1 MRQSQFFMPTLK
13 QTPSDAEAISHQMM
27 LRGGYIRQVT
37 AGVYAYLPLANI
49 VLTKISNIV
58 REEMAKINVPE
69 MMMPIFLPADLWK
82 DSGRYETYGP
92 NLFKLKD
99 RHDRDSILGPTHEET
114 FTDIVAKEIFSYKR
128 LPFMLYQIQ
137 TKFRDENRPRYGLL
151 RGREFIMQD
160 VYSFAATADQ
170 LDQQFLTMKKTYEQ
184 IFNRVGLKIMEI
196 IADAGAMGGTASV
209 EFQAPAE
216 IGEDTIAFTKSN
228 NYAANLEMAQSIDDF
243 NPEQEAPLTIEKVAT
258 PGKKTI
264 EDLAEFME
272 VPTTKIVKSVLYL
285 ADNEP
290 ILVLIRGDKHV
301 NEVKLTNL
309 LHADSLDVATPEQVL
324 ALTDSQP
331 GGVGPIDLKTKM
343 PIIADESI
351 KNLTNFIVGANETDY
366 QFKNVNFDRDL
377 TIDEFVD
384 VRNANEGELD
394 VTNHEPLIFTQG
406 IEIGHIFKL
415 GTRYSKAMNAVFL
428 DENGKEQPVIM
439 GSYGIGISRLLSA
452 LVEQNHTERGIVW
465 PKSVAPFMV
474 QIIQMKMNDDSQ
486 TAVAEDLYQ
495 KLEQD
500 FDVMYDDRN
509 ERPGV
514 KFADADLMGAPIRII
529 VGKNAGDGIVEIK
542 HPRDESSTEVNVSDV
557 LALVKNE
564 IG

>member
-13 QTPSDAEAISHQMM
+13 ETPSDAEAISHQMM

-58 REEMAKINVPE
+58 RDEMAKINVPE
-69 MMMPIFLPADLWK
+69 MMMPIFLPADLWIE
-82 DSGRYETYGP
+82 SGRYENYGP

-114 FTDIVAKEIFSYKR
+114 FTDIVAKEIFSYKK

-137 TKFRDENRPRYGLL
+137 TKFRDENRPRFGLL

-160 VYSFAATADQ
+160 VYSFAATEDQ
-170 LDQQFLTMKKTYEQ
+170 LDQQFNTMKKTYEQ
-184 IFNRVGLKIMEI
+184 IFDRVGLKIMEI

-209 EFQAPAE
+209 EFQAPAA
-216 IGEDTIAFTKSN
+216 IGEDTIAYTKSR

-243 NPEQEAPLTIEKVAT
+243 KPEVEAPKELEKVAT
-258 PGKKTI
+258 PGQKTI
-264 EDLAEFME
+264 ADLAKFMG
-272 VPTTKIVKSVLYL
+272 VPETKIVKSVLYL
-285 ADNEP
+285 ADDKP
-290 ILVLIRGDKHV
+290 VLVLIRGDKMV

-309 LHADSLDVATPEQVL
+309 LHADNLAVATDGQVL
-324 ALTDSQP
+324 KLTNSQP
-331 GGVGPIDLKTKM
+331 GGVGPINLDQE
-343 PIIADESI
+343 IGIVADESI
-351 KNLTNFIVGANETDY
+351 KNLSNFIVGANETDY
-366 QFKNVNFDRDL
+366 QFKNVNFGRDF
-377 TIDEFVD
+377 TISEFVD

-394 VTNHEPLIFTQG
+394 VKNHEPLIFDQG

-452 LVEQNHTERGIVW
+452 LIEQNHTDRGIVW
-465 PKSVAPFMV
+465 PKSVAPFAV
-474 QIIQMKMNDDSQ
+474 QIIQMKMNDEAQ
-486 TAVAEDLYQ
+486 TKVAEDLYQ
-495 KLEQD
+495 ELSSD
-500 FDVMYDDRN
+500 YDVMYDDRN

-529 VGKNAGDGIVEIK
+529 VGKNAPDGIVEIK
-542 HPRDESSTEVNVSDV
+542 HPLDEKSTEIKVSDV
-557 LALVKNE
+557 ISTVKNE